1 MLNKNIVLIGMPGCG
16 KTSIG
21 KIVSEKLF
29 LPFYDVDEYLEAK
42 EGKPIKDIFLKGE
55 AYFRELES
63 SSIKEIVNN
72 CPSVISTGGGAVK
85 VPRNMEI
92 LQKNSIII
100 FINRPLENIIKDID
114 TSTRPLLLEGQS
126 KLYKLFEERYPLY
139 MQFNDLEVLND
150 TTIEEAADSIIK
162 LL

>member
-100 FINRPLENIIKDID
+100 FINRPLEDIIKDID